1 MESLQNCTA
10 CGSPFAVSAVVMY
23 NLLAENISVYVTVAA
38 ILLVFGLLIFAFFLA
53 KKRKEPKYT
62 AKDALLTP
70 TEIKY
75 YDLISEMIGNR
86 YLFFPQIN
94 LASIINKESDNNS
107 RTDLF
112 RNIDFGVFD
121 YNFKPILLIEINDN
135 SHFRKDRIE
144 RDEKVAKIL
153 KKAKLPLL
161 TLWVKDG
168 IDPAEIYKKLSYYLN
183 I

>member
-1 MESLQNCTA
+1 M
-10 CGSPFAVSAVVMY
+10 
-23 NLLAENISVYVTVAA
+23 
-38 ILLVFGLLIFAFFLA
+38 
-53 KKRKEPKYT
+53 
-62 AKDALLTP
+62 
-70 TEIKY
+70 
-75 YDLISEMIGNR
+75 
-86 YLFFPQIN
+86 
-94 LASIINKESDNNS
+94 
-107 RTDLF
+107 
-112 RNIDFGVFD
+112 FD

-168 IDPAEIYKKLSYYLN
+168 IDPDEIYKKLSYYLD